1 MTDQYYAIFFRRVL
15 IAIQFLT
22 RIPVWL
28 KQKPKDKDI
37 GCSASYY
44 PFVGLIIGS
53 LLFMFLGLLQLISI
67 PASSAILA
75 ALVLVFWVVITGGL
89 HLVGLADSADALV
102 RSTDGLISGLA
113 DKEKNI
119 ALIKDGRSGT
129 MGVIALILLLL
140 LKWVALESLIEHG
153 QNWFLIFIP
162 SLARAYILLLLGT
175 TEYVSKDGLAET
187 MRANFPAQKHIITV
201 LFISTLVFIFSLGF
215 SLVFLSLLVF
225 ILLRYQMK
233 KHLQGCTGDTIG
245 AMVEIIE
252 MSTLIFMVF
261 LAS

>member
-1 MTDQYYAIFFRRVL
+1 MTDQYYTIFFRRVL

-28 KQKPKDKDI
+28 KQKPEDKDV

-44 PFVGLIIGS
+44 PFVGLIIGG
-53 LLFMFLGLLQLISI
+53 LLFIFLWLVQLIPSSI
-67 PASSAILA
+67 SPALLA
-75 ALVLVFWVVITGGL
+75 ALVLTFWVMITGGL
-89 HLVGLADSADALV
+89 HLYGLANSA
-102 RSTDGLISGLA
+102 DGLIDGLS
-113 DKEKNI
+113 DKEKII
-119 ALIKDGRSGT
+119 AFMKDSYSGP

-153 QNWFLIFIP
+153 QNWVIIFIP

-175 TEYVSKDGLAET
+175 TEYISKEDLAET

-201 LFISTLVFIFSLGF
+201 LFISSLVFIFSLGF

-252 MSTLIFMVF
+252 MSALVFMVF
-261 LAS
+261 LLP